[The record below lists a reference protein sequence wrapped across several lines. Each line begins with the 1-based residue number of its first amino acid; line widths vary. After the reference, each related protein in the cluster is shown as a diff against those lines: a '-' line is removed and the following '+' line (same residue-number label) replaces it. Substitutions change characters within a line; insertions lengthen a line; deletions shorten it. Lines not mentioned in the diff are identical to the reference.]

1 MSLYADTLREL
12 TGCDPYEDHAFHHSI
27 SLTCDLCTITAETF
41 LVDTDGYTAL
51 RMCWACFRQEVA

>member
-1 MSLYADTLREL
+1 MTPYAETLLAL
-12 TGCDPYEDHAFHHSI
+12 TGHNPTEDHAFHHST
-27 SLTCDLCTITAETF
+27 SLACDLCTITAETF